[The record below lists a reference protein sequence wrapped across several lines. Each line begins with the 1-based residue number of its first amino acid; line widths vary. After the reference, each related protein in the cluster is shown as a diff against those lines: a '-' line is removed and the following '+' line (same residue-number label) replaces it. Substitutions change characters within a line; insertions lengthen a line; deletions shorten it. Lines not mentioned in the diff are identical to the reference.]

1 MPFKMPQNG
10 AASRTQLSIL
20 QGRVG
25 GFCHAATMAQHLF
38 AHRAVFTLDRGD
50 NPGLI

>member
-1 MPFKMPQNG
+1 MALEMPQNG

-20 QGRVG
+20 HWVVG
-25 GFCHAATMAQHLF
+25 GFCHAVTMAQHLF
-38 AHRAVFTLDRGD
+38 AYLRFFALDRGD